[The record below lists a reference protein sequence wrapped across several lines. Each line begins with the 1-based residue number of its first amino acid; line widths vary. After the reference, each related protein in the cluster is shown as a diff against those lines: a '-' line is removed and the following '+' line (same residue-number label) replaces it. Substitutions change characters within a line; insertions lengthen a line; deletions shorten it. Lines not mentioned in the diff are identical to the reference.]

1 MHYCKEI
8 LICILII
15 IFLPFLL
22 NKINDKTE
30 KFENTGNY
38 VYTNQFGI
46 ANALEYGE
54 KKPKSVFSSSSPLMG
69 ASNDSG
75 VNNNSDTDNYDDRGY
90 KWTQPRNK
98 FDVNVETSMMSDDVM
113 RNEFQNMYMLDPS
126 GSVEKYDIS
135 NMPVSKHCCPAQ
147 YSVPFMGD
155 DNCAYADK
163 YVANNYMGMNYG
175 SEGNGC
181 PCMTPEQASFYTKRG
196 GNTAIA

>member
-15 IFLPFLL
+15 IFLTFLF
-22 NKINDKTE
+22 NRDNVKSE

-38 VYTNQFGI
+38 VYTNKNNI

-54 KKPKSVFSSSSPLMG
+54 KKPAGVFDDNSSVMDASS
-69 ASNDSG
+69 DTG
-75 VNNNSDTDNYDDRGY
+75 VNKNSDTDNFDVRGY
-90 KWTQPRNK
+90 KWTKQRNG
-98 FDVNVETSMMSDDVM
+98 FDINVASSMMSDDVM

-126 GSVEKYDIS
+126 GSVEEYDIS

-147 YSVPFMGD
+147 YAVPFMGD
-155 DNCAYADK
+155 NNCAYADK
-163 YVANNYMGMNYG
+163 YVATNYMGMNYG

-181 PCMTPEQASFYTKRG
+181 PCMTPDQASFYTKRG
-196 GNTAIA
+196 GNSAIA